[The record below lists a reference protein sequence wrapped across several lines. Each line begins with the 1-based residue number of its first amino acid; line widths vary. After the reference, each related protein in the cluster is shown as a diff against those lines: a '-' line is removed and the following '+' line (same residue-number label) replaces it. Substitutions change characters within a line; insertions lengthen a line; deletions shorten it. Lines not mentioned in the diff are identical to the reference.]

1 MGLIEKLPGA
11 AGYRV
16 RHTGTHADFESLF
29 SDEASEPEIMSFTD
43 WVGNL
48 RQCFDPSHKGAGAEP
63 AARASLRRLKQ
74 QPSKPAAA
82 EPSQAP
88 TTAAAQPLEAVEA
101 VAGFLNN
108 MSKTMGRARAFAPA
122 APAAPPKIG
131 KIGRRALQAI
141 RREDEA
147 LAQISTASP
156 LQIATGTALTS
167 TPSAL
172 RAPEAWLF
180 ATTGADTL
188 DFSAQVPPGA
198 EPLAVRDTL
207 RILLLARRASREQ
220 IIPFG
225 SLFPALIWSVW
236 VGGWSAIFV

>member
-1 MGLIEKLPGA
+1 M
-11 AGYRV
+11 

-29 SDEASEPEIMSFTD
+29 SDEAPEPEIMSFTD

-63 AARASLRRLKQ
+63 GARTSLRRLKQ
-74 QPSKPAAA
+74 QPSKTAAA
-82 EPSQAP
+82 EPGQAP

-156 LQIATGTALTS
+156 LQIAFALATGTALTS
-167 TPSAL
+167 PPQPPATFSHQARNHESSPHTSTRRSSCSTGVRRPS
-172 RAPEAWLF
+172 
-180 ATTGADTL
+180 
-188 DFSAQVPPGA
+188 
-198 EPLAVRDTL
+198 
-207 RILLLARRASREQ
+207 
-220 IIPFG
+220 
-225 SLFPALIWSVW
+225 
-236 VGGWSAIFV
+236 